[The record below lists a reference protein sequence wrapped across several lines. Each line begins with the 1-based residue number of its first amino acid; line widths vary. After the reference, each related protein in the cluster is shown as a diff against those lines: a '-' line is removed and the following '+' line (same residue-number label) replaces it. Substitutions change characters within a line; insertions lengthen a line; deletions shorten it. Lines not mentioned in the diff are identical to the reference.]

1 MQHFCRLFHNLTG
14 KIEFYVENDWW
25 DNWETAYTT
34 ILDALQGKRVELALE
49 DNPAH
54 CYKGLLW
61 VNTWKSQKGNSTITL
76 EYNLQPDRIDRPVKQ
91 LVLNRTSVTL
101 EKGMSFSLLVGIVPA
116 DTFYRK
122 LQVTTSPR
130 GIVSIGDDGRITAL
144 KNGACTIRAELGGT
158 VAECAVRVQNYGLCK
173 VENELANCR
182 NENLDEAVK
191 VYNLEIEDSHT
202 YYVSADEVLV
212 HNECTKNNY
221 RSEYI
226 KENPGMPNEYQV
238 HHTLPQKYSDLFEG
252 TDINIHDVENLR
264 GVPRDIHTMITN
276 MWGNWDRNLDHSPDK
291 DDVIEFAQTIDKL
304 FETFWYKEN

>member
-1 MQHFCRLFHNLTG
+1 MSATFLLCKKYHVTTENGTVINTTENHP
-14 KIEFYVENDWW
+14 FYVE
-25 DNWETAYTT
+25 
-34 ILDALQGKRVELALE
+34 GKGWCAAAELE
-49 DNPAH
+49 D
-54 CYKGLLW
+54 G
-61 VNTWKSQKGNSTITL
+61 
-76 EYNLQPDRIDRPVKQ
+76 D
-91 LVLNRTSVTL
+91 VLRTQDGETETVESVQ
-101 EKGMSFSLLVGIVPA
+101 I
-116 DTFYRK
+116 
-122 LQVTTSPR
+122 
-130 GIVSIGDDGRITAL
+130 
-144 KNGACTIRAELGGT
+144 
-158 VAECAVRVQNYGLCK
+158 
-173 VENELANCR
+173 
-182 NENLDEAVK
+182 ENLDEAVK

>member
-1 MQHFCRLFHNLTG
+1 M
-14 KIEFYVENDWW
+14 
-25 DNWETAYTT
+25 
-34 ILDALQGKRVELALE
+34 
-49 DNPAH
+49 
-54 CYKGLLW
+54 
-61 VNTWKSQKGNSTITL
+61 
-76 EYNLQPDRIDRPVKQ
+76 
-91 LVLNRTSVTL
+91 
-101 EKGMSFSLLVGIVPA
+101 
-116 DTFYRK
+116 
-122 LQVTTSPR
+122 
-130 GIVSIGDDGRITAL
+130 
-144 KNGACTIRAELGGT
+144 
-158 VAECAVRVQNYGLCK
+158 
-173 VENELANCR
+173 
-182 NENLDEAVK
+182 
-191 VYNLEIEDSHT
+191 
-202 YYVSADEVLV
+202 